1 MMISEIV
8 FAGLSVMTVADLVQL
23 LSIRGKLLLS
33 QFSDK
38 DSMTH
43 ISRLQL
49 WHLIKYAELTE
60 VVRQNNKLFIDLLN
74 KVLVGNNDDDVE
86 HLLKARFIHESNEN
100 YPNDVLH
107 MYAENDLAMKRNK
120 AVLNDLPCQLYTTE
134 ANDEIPDN
142 CKYPLALLQSAQNQ
156 KQTNAGG
163 LAKSLK
169 LKIGAKVKLAVN
181 IDIQDRLINGQTG
194 IIRYIEFTQSNV
206 CKVYVKFSGK

>member
-107 MYAENDLAMKRNK
+107 MYAENELAMKRNK

-134 ANDEIPDN
+134 VMTKFQIIVNTHWHYFSLLRIKSKQTQAV
-142 CKYPLALLQSAQNQ
+142 LQSC
-156 KQTNAGG
+156 
-163 LAKSLK
+163 LS
-169 LKIGAKVKLAVN
+169 
-181 IDIQDRLINGQTG
+181 
-194 IIRYIEFTQSNV
+194 
-206 CKVYVKFSGK
+206 